1 MKPGIPAKILIQS
14 IIWILKAKYT
24 VLTVTFLKFPS
35 VLTMLPYKTVP
46 MRSAQTA
53 VQKSN

>member
-46 MRSAQTA
+46 MRSARTA